1 MMGSMDVLLGVV
13 LLVLGLICWGG
24 QVFSWLWPETA
35 ARLGLT
41 EGEAAVEPV
50 FWVDTRAEAA
60 CDSLVVWTLP
70 LAGLLLLLNVSAWA
84 YLGLLGGGIYLY
96 FSGRGIFQRL
106 AMQQRGMRIGF
117 RRERSGRHRL
127 PHPVGCRRPS
137 RHCYSHLRPLDLL
150 RDRSPEQP
158 RSNPRHH
165 FGAHG
170 RQVDMGTVRPPGSG
184 GEDARRRCRLCMS
197 RISSRPLPG
206 TGSRPTPPGVVR
218 CRCRRRRQG

>member
-24 QVFSWLWPETA
+24 QVFNWLWPETA

-41 EGEAAVEPV
+41 EAEAAVEPV

-60 CDSLVVWTLP
+60 WDSLVVWTLP

-106 AMQQRGMRIGF
+106 AMQQRGMRIGSDANV
-117 RRERSGRHRL
+117 R
-127 PHPVGCRRPS
+127 VGIVFLILWCAAALIAIAAATS
-137 RHCYSHLRPLDLL
+137 DL
-150 RDRSPEQP
+150 ST
-158 RSNPRHH
+158 S
-165 FGAHG
+165 
-170 RQVDMGTVRPPGSG
+170 
-184 GEDARRRCRLCMS
+184 
-197 RISSRPLPG
+197 
-206 TGSRPTPPGVVR
+206 
-218 CRCRRRRQG
+218 